1 MDEMKVK
8 LSTKFMKGLVSKL
21 ISRIAYEK
29 TGRKF
34 NIQINDL
41 DINVTGDNAK
51 LITSIEVMLSNDE
64 LKELLKSIF

>member
-8 LSTKFMKGLVSKL
+8 LSTKFMKGLVSKI
-21 ISRIAYEK
+21 ISKIAYEK

-34 NIQINDL
+34 DIQVNDL
-41 DINVTGDNAK
+41 DINVTGDDAK
-51 LITSIEVMLSNDE
+51 LSTSIEIVLSNDE